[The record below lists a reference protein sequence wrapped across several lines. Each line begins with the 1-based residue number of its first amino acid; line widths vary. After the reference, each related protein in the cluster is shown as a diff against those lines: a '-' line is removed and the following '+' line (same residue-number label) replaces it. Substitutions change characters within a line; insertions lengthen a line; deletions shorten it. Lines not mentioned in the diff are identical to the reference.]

1 LTVIGKSDD
10 NAAMLNPLWLQTF
23 STAAASASFTEA
35 GRQLGLT
42 QSTVSDHIRRLE
54 ESLGRR
60 LFVRDTHSLALTADG
75 ESLLVHARLILAG
88 ACPRRSPVQR
98 PRLRGRVRFRHS
110 DDLAMG
116 PLPDM
121 LAAFRSQHP
130 EVELEITIGLTSE
143 LYASLDQGKLDLLV
157 GKRVA
162 GESRGHSMFSTPMQW
177 LTRPDTLVDLAEP
190 LPLILLPEPSITRAA
205 TAGAGQ
211 VRSSLAH
218 RLHQWQPCRLHG
230 RRAGGL
236 GLAAPPQHLSSR
248 DLVPPL
254 NRRGPAAPAG
264 CGICGPDGA
273 PPVATGRYAVPDPD
287 VEPAQSRLNA
297 AGVTPARLPASGCSG
312 RDAAVHSSRRPP
324 CSAGNDARTACS
336 GRRCS
341 GCGYQA
347 GAMGAVGES

>member
-1 LTVIGKSDD
+1 
-10 NAAMLNPLWLQTF
+10 MLNPLWLQTF
-23 STAAASASFTEA
+23 ATAATSSSFTEA

-75 ESLLVHARLILAG
+75 ESLLVHARLILQAH
-88 ACPRRSPVQR
+88 ARAEAQFSA
-98 PRLRGRVRFRHS
+98 PRLRGRVRFGTS

-157 GKRVA
+157 GKRRA

-177 LTRPDTLVDLAEP
+177 LTRPDTLVDLTEP

-205 TAGAGQ
+205 TLQALGKSGHHWRIVCTSGSHAGCMAAA
-211 VRSSLAH
+211 R
-218 RLHQWQPCRLHG
+218 
-230 RRAGGL
+230 GGL
-236 GLAAPPQHLSSR
+236 GFHDRVIRLYET
-248 DLVPPL
+248 DE
-254 NRRGPAAPAG
+254 G
-264 CGICGPDGA
+264 
-273 PPVATGRYAVPDPD
+273 VAI
-287 VEPAQSRLNA
+287 
-297 AGVTPARLPASGCSG
+297 
-312 RDAAVHSSRRPP
+312 
-324 CSAGNDARTACS
+324 
-336 GRRCS
+336 
-341 GCGYQA
+341 
-347 GAMGAVGES
+347 